1 MNGLWVLILLILIS
15 ALPVLLVYIWFRLSK
30 FSISLPWFL
39 LSLLGGAAALT
50 VAALIQSLVPGSD
63 KTTLWVVLYTI
74 FIRIAL
80 FEEAGRFIV
89 LLFIFGFIRR
99 LKKENVLLTS
109 AYCAAT
115 GLLTGLGF
123 AVIETASYGA
133 ADMSI
138 ALLRAFTA
146 APIHGACGSRV
157 GLAALKCTRAPV
169 RCAAWFFSAVIIH
182 GAYNFLLVSPG
193 TSRIL
198 PILIAFAMLVS
209 PVRIIRNGL
218 NESLHLEGRNI
229 L

>member
-1 MNGLWVLILLILIS
+1 MKGLWVLILLILIS
-15 ALPVLLVYIWFRLSK
+15 ALPVLLAYIWFRLSK
-30 FSISLPWFL
+30 FPMSLPWFL
-39 LSLLGGAAALT
+39 LSLLGGAAALI
-50 VAALIQSLVPGSD
+50 VAAFMQSLVPGSE

-80 FEEAGRFIV
+80 LEEAGRFAV
-89 LLFIFGFIRR
+89 LLLIFGLRR
-99 LKKENVLLTS
+99 RIKKHALPGS

-115 GLLTGLGF
+115 GLLAGLGF

-157 GLAALKCTRAPV
+157 GLAVFNCTRAPV
-169 RCAAWFFSAVIIH
+169 RCTVWFFSAVIIH

-198 PILIAFAMLVS
+198 PILIAFVMLIS
-209 PVRIIRNGL
+209 SVRIIRN
-218 NESLHLEGRNI
+218 NEALRPEEQDTL
-229 L
+229 

>member
-15 ALPVLLVYIWFRLSK
+15 ALPVLLAYIWFRLSK
-30 FSISLPWFL
+30 FPISLPWFL
-39 LSLLGGAAALT
+39 LSLLGGAAAL
-50 VAALIQSLVPGSD
+50 VAAALMQSLAPGSD

-80 FEEAGRFIV
+80 LEEAGRFVV
-89 LLFIFGFIRR
+89 LFLIFGLVRR
-99 LKKENVLLTS
+99 VKKEHAPLTS

-115 GLLTGLGF
+115 GLLAGLGF

-157 GLAALKCTRAPV
+157 GLAALKCARSPV
-169 RCAAWFFSAVIIH
+169 HCVAWFLSAVIIH
-182 GAYNFLLVSPG
+182 GVYNFLLVSPG

-198 PILIAFAMLVS
+198 PILIAFVMLIS
-209 PVRIIRNGL
+209 SVRIIRNGF
-218 NESLHLEGRNI
+218 NE
-229 L
+229 